1 MANRQHRRLLRRSE
15 AMEYLGVSSHTF
27 DALSRNGVIQRHV
40 LPGKKQAQY
49 DRQELDRLI
58 ESSRISDEAMPV
70 TMPGKARNFA
80 DFIGKL
86 RSTSDATDW
95 FFYTPERI
103 RTSDLWFRRPTLYPG

>member
-1 MANRQHRRLLRRSE
+1 MNVTMANRQRRLLRRSE
-15 AMEYLGVSSHTF
+15 AMDYLGVASHTF

-40 LPGKKQAQY
+40 LPGKKQSQY

-70 TMPGKARNFA
+70 TMPDTMPGKARNFA

-86 RSTSDATDW
+86 RSTSDATD
-95 FFYTPERI
+95 
-103 RTSDLWFRRPTLYPG
+103 